1 MQIELVAI
9 ALLIGAMSGF
19 FSMGGG
25 VILVPIL
32 LYFGFGIKEAIGFS
46 IYQMLITSTF
56 GTFLNNK
63 YSKMNFRH
71 IFPIALGAILGGS
84 LAGFITYVFP
94 IYLLELIF
102 LCSLIVSLYATL
114 KNARVSEVFY
124 EIHSV
129 SKSKLFLISALISSV
144 SVSTGIG
151 GGLLL
156 SAVLINFL
164 KVYPKESSSVA
175 LFFIIFA
182 SLAAVLSN
190 IYINELISY
199 DAIIFGFVA
208 LGGVFL
214 GIKIKNTF
222 SDKKYKLSYLFVYI
236 PSLLYMSYEL
246 FFRSN

>member
-1 MQIELVAI
+1 MEIELIFI
-9 ALLIGAMSGF
+9 ALCIGALSGF

-25 VILVPIL
+25 VLLVPIL
-32 LYFGFGIKEAIGFS
+32 LYFGFDIKEAIRFS

-63 YSKMNFRH
+63 HSKMNFRH
-71 IFPIALGAILGGS
+71 ISPIALGAILGGS
-84 LAGFITYVFP
+84 LAGFITYIFP

-102 LCSLIVSLYATL
+102 LCSLLISLYATL
-114 KNARVSEVFY
+114 RNARVSEVYY
-124 EIHSV
+124 EVSSV
-129 SKSKLFLISALISSV
+129 SKGKLFIISAMISSV

-190 IYINELISY
+190 VYINTLISY
-199 DAIIFGFVA
+199 DAISFGFVA

-214 GIKIKNTF
+214 GVKIKNTF
-222 SDKKYKLSYLFVYI
+222 SDKKYKLSYLVVYI

-246 FFRSN
+246 FFKR